1 MDEFSDDEFSGF
13 QTDWSN
19 LLHGRDHILTLI
31 DNVEWDSQLQA
42 IRVLIGR
49 NRKAREDFSAYIQQS
64 EDEVAAYSGPHHDHY
79 VDQHVDLLHETVY
92 RDAAE
97 SMAAIGMIA
106 PMVESILRQAL
117 AALGRMYQEKSM
129 APPTHQRWTR
139 ADKGTHKWE
148 DRWNC
153 QLYFNRN
160 GQASS
165 NIPLGFPQLAQAC
178 GLARYLSA
186 EFLTWFKAMFNY
198 RNFMFHGGFEWS
210 VGNRQLFTEMIEKE
224 EGWQQ
229 FFTCSTSGGEPWIYY
244 LSNETIDDMPDRVG
258 KMLDELGQF
267 AKELP
272 FELISKA

>member
-1 MDEFSDDEFSGF
+1 MGKRSDDDFAGF

-42 IRVLIGR
+42 IRLLIGR
-49 NRKAREDFSAYIQQS
+49 NRKAREDFSAYIQQN
-64 EDEVAAYSGPHHDHY
+64 EDEVNAYSGPHHGHY

-106 PMVESILRQAL
+106 PMVESILCQSL
-117 AALGRMYQEKSM
+117 AALGRMYQEKNM
-129 APPTHQRWTR
+129 APPAHDRWTR
-139 ADKGTHKWE
+139 ADRSISKWE

-153 QLYFNRN
+153 QLKFSRDNEVKN
-160 GQASS
+160 
-165 NIPLGFPQLAQAC
+165 NIPDGFLQLAEAC

-186 EFLTWFKAMFNY
+186 DFMTWFKAMFNY
-198 RNFMFHGGFEWS
+198 RNFMFHGGFEWTVS
-210 VGNRQLFTEMIEKE
+210 NRRKFANMIEK

-244 LSNETIDDMPDRVG
+244 LTNETIDDMPDRVG

-272 FELISKA
+272 FKLISQP